1 MPKARVVPLPHTLAI
16 SAFKATCLAVLEEV
30 RRTGTSVVVTKR
42 GVPIAEIVPP
52 SAAATGGGWI
62 GAMRGSATFRDDLIA
77 PAAEPGA
84 WDALQP

>member
-1 MPKARVVPLPHTLAI
+1 MMPLFLPDLGLTVLFMRV
-16 SAFKATCLAVLEEV
+16 LAVLEEV

-77 PAAEPGA
+77 PAAEPSE

>member
-1 MPKARVVPLPHTLAI
+1 MPKAPPNAPRPTLAI

-77 PAAEPGA
+77 PAAEPSE

>member
-1 MPKARVVPLPHTLAI
+1 MPKRRSADPRPTLAI
-16 SAFKATCLAVLEEV
+16 SEFKATCLAVLEEV

-52 SAAATGGGWI
+52 STAAAGGDWI
-62 GAMRGSATFRDDLIA
+62 GTMRGSATFADDLIA
-77 PAAEPGA
+77 PVAAPGE